1 MDKLRFFKFRSL
13 SSASVDDPAVSGLDR
28 DLAVAAVS
36 GLDLDLAV
44 AAVSGLDRG
53 LDVAAVSG
61 LD

>member
-36 GLDLDLAV
+36 GLD
-44 AAVSGLDRG
+44 RG